1 MTLRLY
7 DENIG
12 KILMERN
19 YPDTY
24 YINDGDIQ
32 ECITRLIPP
41 YGDGFYHEIC
51 FENIHI
57 SFGNISLAN
66 KLQLYFE
73 SDFDTV
79 EMHFAL
85 KGKSL
90 AISEN
95 FQKTVQFDSY
105 QHNIIYAHHM
115 QGKMEFYGP
124 DIHILEINLAPDFF
138 KKFLPDYSGLFETF
152 RNAIEKQH
160 SSLINPDHHRIS
172 LEMYQ
177 ILNDITNCDRKGIFK
192 RIYLEAKV
200 SELLLLQLEQLFQDE
215 SSTSS
220 LSKKDEEKIYAVRD
234 YIVSNLN
241 ADCSLN
247 DLAHQVGTNEFTL
260 KKGFKELFGTT
271 VFGFWNDTKM
281 EQAKRLLL
289 DSNMNIS
296 EVSDL
301 IGYKNPRHFSAAF
314 KRKYNVLP
322 SKIGNK

>member
-7 DENIG
+7 DDTIG
-12 KILMERN
+12 TLLMERS
-19 YPDTY
+19 YPNTY
-24 YINDGDIQ
+24 YVNDGDIT
-32 ECITRLIPP
+32 ECITRLVPP

-51 FENIHI
+51 FENVHI
-57 SFGNISLAN
+57 SFGNISLPH

-85 KGKSL
+85 KGKSM
-90 AISEN
+90 ATSEN

-115 QGKMEFYGP
+115 QGKMEFFGP
-124 DIHILEINLAPDFF
+124 DFHVLEINLAPAFF
-138 KKFLPDYSGLFETF
+138 KKFLPEHSKLFETF
-152 RNAIEKQH
+152 RTAIEKEH
-160 SSLINPDHHRIS
+160 SSLINPDHNRIS

-177 ILNDITNCDRKGIFK
+177 ILNDIMNCDRKGIFK

-200 SELLLLQLEQLFQDE
+200 SELLLLQLEQLFHDP
-215 SSTSS
+215 SSTLS
-220 LSKKDEEKIYAVRD
+220 LPKKDEEKIYAVRD
-234 YIVSNLN
+234 YIVNNLD
-241 ADCSLN
+241 ASCSLN
-247 DLAHQVGTNEFTL
+247 DLAHLVGTNEFTL

-281 EQAKRLLL
+281 EIAKKMLL
-289 DSNMNIS
+289 DTHLNIS
-296 EVSDL
+296 EISDV

-314 KRKYNVLP
+314 KRKYNILP

>member
-12 KILMERN
+12 KILMERT

-32 ECITRLIPP
+32 ECITRLAPP

-95 FQKTVQFDSY
+95 FQKNVQFNSY

-124 DIHILEINLAPDFF
+124 EFHILEINLAPAFF
-138 KKFLPDYSGLFETF
+138 KKFLPDHSGLFETF
-152 RNAIEKQH
+152 RTAIEKQY
-160 SSLINPDHHRIS
+160 SSLINPHHNRIS

-177 ILNDITNCDRKGIFK
+177 ILNDITNCDRKGVFK

-200 SELLLLQLEQLFQDE
+200 SELLLLQLEQLFHDE

-241 ADCSLN
+241 SDRSLN

-289 DSNMNIS
+289 DTNLNIS
-296 EVSDL
+296 EISDL
-301 IGYKNPRHFSAAF
+301 IGYKNPRHFSTAF
-314 KRKYNVLP
+314 KRKYNILP